1 MLVVAGTFK
10 RADTSLSEQAMLM
23 RSLRDA
29 NVAKIECDDL
39 RIRGLLEGLFS
50 GVGVEPHHPVVLIGL
65 AGCDKALPYTG
76 MLEQL
81 NPSAFTHGKMSMSYY
96 TDSLL
101 RQTAMELPLEKKAE
115 MLFEP
120 PGVLRL
126 IYCIDDL
133 NLKGDDLK
141 ILKGLLGD
149 LFPGMGVEAH
159 HPVMLLGLAG
169 CGKTRSC
176 TGMLKQ
182 LDPSVF
188 TNCKMDL
195 SYCSDSLLLQT
206 AMELPLVK
214 KAGELFEPPGKLQL
228 IYHIDGLDMPAV
240 DKYNTPIAIG
250 LIKQKQGYSHWYDR
264 RKSQLKENGN
274 AQYLCGMNPTAGST
288 SMNRGLAEPF
298 EGARRPH

>member
-1 MLVVAGTFK
+1 M
-10 RADTSLSEQAMLM
+10 
-23 RSLRDA
+23 
-29 NVAKIECDDL
+29 
-39 RIRGLLEGLFS
+39 
-50 GVGVEPHHPVVLIGL
+50 VLIGL

-133 NLKGDDLK
+133 NIKGNDLM

-159 HPVMLLGLAG
+159 RTVVLPGLAG
-169 CGKTRSC
+169 CGKTQSC

-182 LDPSVF
+182 LNPPVF
-188 TNCKMDL
+188 TNCRMNMG
-195 SYCSDSLLLQT
+195 SYTDSLLLQT
-206 AMELPLVK
+206 AM
-214 KAGELFEPPGKLQL
+214 
-228 IYHIDGLDMPAV
+228 
-240 DKYNTPIAIG
+240 
-250 LIKQKQGYSHWYDR
+250 
-264 RKSQLKENGN
+264 
-274 AQYLCGMNPTAGST
+274 
-288 SMNRGLAEPF
+288 
-298 EGARRPH
+298 